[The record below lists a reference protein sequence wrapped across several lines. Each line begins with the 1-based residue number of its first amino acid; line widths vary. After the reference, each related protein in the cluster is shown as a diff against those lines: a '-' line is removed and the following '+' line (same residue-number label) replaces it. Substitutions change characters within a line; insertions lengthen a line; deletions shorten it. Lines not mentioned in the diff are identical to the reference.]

1 MTTKAAPKLGF
12 THDRFFLSNFFP
24 CKIAFEGA
32 IYPTTEN
39 AFQAAKSP
47 VGYRTRFEGCTAR
60 EAKRL
65 GQAPMTLEALAAWDA
80 GQKVWV
86 MLEVNMFKFLDHKDL
101 RDRLLGTGNA
111 RLVEVNDHGDAYW
124 GVCDGEG
131 LNMLGRILMEI
142 RTYIR
147 AVWRGTPPVRA
158 ELASMVDDLLYAA
171 TSPEQRSSTL
181 PE

>member
-1 MTTKAAPKLGF
+1 MNKTPPVLGF
-12 THDRFFLSNFFP
+12 THDYFFLSNFFP
-24 CKIAFEGA
+24 CKIEFEGA

-47 VGYRTRFEGCTAR
+47 VGYRTRFEVCTAR

-65 GQAPMTLEALAAWDA
+65 GWAPMTPESLAAWDA

-86 MLEVNMFKFLDHKDL
+86 MLEVNMIKYLTHKDL
-101 RDRLLGTGNA
+101 GDRLLHTGNA
-111 RLVEVNDHGDAYW
+111 CLVETNDWGDIYW
-124 GVCDGEG
+124 GICDGRG

-142 RTYIR
+142 RTHIR